1 MVANKVEISE
11 ICARLRSIRQ
21 ARGWSLHDVER
32 NTQGRLKAVVLGSYE
47 RGSRTLSVPRA
58 IEIAELYEVPITSIF
73 TSKASTGTGVNIRL
87 ILDLRAL
94 SRRCAEATS
103 ELKDRCEVI
112 ARFTKGLLH
121 ARQDWNGEVI
131 SLRESDLSILALLV
145 NLEPD
150 ELASWFDSE
159 RILLQTRSRN

>member
-1 MVANKVEISE
+1 MNEVHELSAFRE
-11 ICARLRSIRQ
+11 
-21 ARGWSLHDVER
+21 
-32 NTQGRLKAVVLGSYE
+32 RLKLQSY
-47 RGSRTLSVPRA
+47 TKFPLLPF
-58 IEIAELYEVPITSIF
+58 F
-73 TSKASTGTGVNIRL
+73 TSKASTGSAVNIRL

-94 SRRCAEATS
+94 SRRCAEATD

-159 RILLQTRSRN
+159 RILLKTRSRN